1 MPSLILHSYRR
12 CPFAIRVRM
21 VLEEKSLPYSAIEEN
36 LREPSAELLR
46 LHPEGKVPLLIHRG
60 KAIPESAVITEY
72 LDETFPER
80 PLRPAEESGRAQI
93 RLWTQWCDQEFKP
106 ELDRFKYKYP
116 GLSAEEQT
124 QVVASLRLL
133 LQKLEKA
140 LGSQPYLLGNELTL
154 ADIHLFPFYRQ
165 LSKTSFPA
173 HHSSPMLDTWLKR
186 ITSRPAFARVME
198 KK

>member
-1 MPSLILHSYRR
+1 MNSLVLHSYRR
-12 CPFAIRVRM
+12 CPFAIRVRT
-21 VLEEKSLPYSAIEEN
+21 VLEEKGLPYSVIEEN

-46 LHPEGKVPLLIHRG
+46 LHPEGKVPLLIHNG

-80 PLRPAEESGRAQI
+80 PLRPADEMSRTQI
-93 RLWTQWCDQEFKP
+93 RAYTQWCDQEFKP

-116 GLSAEEQT
+116 QLPTLEQER
-124 QVVASLRLL
+124 VVSRLREL
-133 LQKLEKA
+133 LEKLA
-140 LGSQPYLLGNELTL
+140 KPLNCTPFLLGNDFTL

-165 LSKTSFPA
+165 LSKTDFRA
-173 HHSSPMLDTWLKR
+173 HHSSPILDAWLER
-186 ITSRPAFARVME
+186 ATSRPAFLRAME